1 MSALLQ
7 QLLQKE
13 TQMAVIG
20 CGYVGLSLAL
30 GFGRKIRV
38 VGFDIDRR
46 RIRELQEAEDV
57 CGQFGKEDC
66 RTADVRFTDDPEE
79 LRACKV
85 FVIAVPTPVDLRKLP
100 DKEPL
105 RSAVRLAGKFLV
117 KGGCVI
123 VESTVNP
130 FCTREECIP
139 LLEQQSGLMAGK
151 DFLVGYSP
159 ERVNPGDRLHSLE
172 KVRKIVS
179 GFDTESRI
187 FLEELYSLVVEAP
200 LHVAETMEIAEG
212 AKLAENIQRDV
223 NIALMNELSMGFDR
237 LGVPFD
243 AVLKAAETKWN
254 FTRFYP
260 GLVGGHCIAVDPYYF
275 LEKLK
280 EKGFASPLVE
290 GARAVN
296 ESMADYYVGK
306 IVSLFPDGVAGK
318 RILLKGLAFKEGVRD
333 MRNTKVPEIKM
344 KLESRGAWVDV
355 FDPQVDP
362 ATCRKRYGFD
372 PVTRPDGDAYD
383 LVLSA
388 YSLFRELGC

>member
-46 RIRELQEAEDV
+46 RIRALQEAEDV

-66 RTADVRFTDDPEE
+66 RAADVRFTDDPEE

-85 FVIAVPTPVDLRKLP
+85 FIIAVPTPVDLRKLP
-100 DKEPL
+100 DKGPL
-105 RSAVRLAGKFLV
+105 RLAVRLAGKFLV

-123 VESTVNP
+123 VESTVDP

-200 LHVAETMEIAEG
+200 LCVAETMEIAEG
-212 AKLAENIQRDV
+212 AKLVENIQRDV

-254 FTRFYP
+254 FLRFYP

-362 ATCRKRYGFD
+362 AACRKRYGFD
-372 PVTRPDGDAYD
+372 PVTWPDGDAYD